1 MRLLLDT
8 HALLWY
14 LTTPEKLPVAAHRA
28 IQSAE
33 NDVYASL
40 ASAWEISIKVALGK
54 LGFDAQGLAQALPA
68 AGVETLGI
76 GLQHTAR
83 VAELPRHHG
92 DPFDRMLVAQAMCE
106 SMTLVSR
113 DRELAKY
120 GIKLLWRDASQAR
133 TRNA

>member
-14 LTTPEKLPVAAHRA
+14 LTTPEKLPAAAHRA
-28 IQSAE
+28 IRSAE
-33 NDVYASL
+33 NEVYASL

-54 LGFDAQGLAQALPA
+54 LDFDAQGLAQALPA
-68 AGVETLGI
+68 VGVVPLGI
-76 GLQHTAR
+76 GMEHTAR
-83 VAELPRHHG
+83 VAELPHFHG

-113 DRELAKY
+113 DRDLARY
-120 GIKLLWRDASQAR
+120 GVKLLWRDAPRAR
-133 TRNA
+133 VRNA